1 MQFLVLS
8 QGELDKLRLRA
19 LDSLEIE
26 KKYSEL
32 NSASA
37 CTLSLWI
44 HPQGAFANQ
53 VVLVQASLE
62 RSCLCMKLKKHP
74 A

>member
-32 NSASA
+32 NYPSA

-44 HPQGAFANQ
+44 HPQGVFANQ
-53 VVLVQASLE
+53 VVVVQASTQ
-62 RSCLCMKLKKHP
+62 SSYLCMKLKKHP